1 MSAEKD
7 PWASLAETLGTSS
20 TPEPSAPQAS
30 SPPRQP
36 PKPRGQPKRAAPPA
50 SPSNW
55 GSVASDLGLEV
66 RPEVQPTH
74 LPQSSMRPTEVAPPS
89 SQAQAPAT
97 VVPPSISSEQG
108 HPDSLTSRPTRNDAN
123 QDGFGSESARPPRRF
138 DDQPRRTDSYQR
150 EPRREGDEGLPAS
163 QEVQQEPRSALDR
176 ATPRVQAAGEVG
188 SEVDE
193 AGAEIVAVKLV
204 MGTAATTKAGTA
216 DRSIA
221 AKAVGLVMAAR
232 TTATDL
238 IIGTQ
243 AKNLLDHSNRQT
255 MAMPMAGVR
264 LTRPPCPVA
273 KSLANR
279 VARLIAAKT

>member
-1 MSAEKD
+1 MRIKMA
-7 PWASLAETLGTSS
+7 LGQSRPVLHGDS
-20 TPEPSAPQAS
+20 TTN
-30 SPPRQP
+30 R
-36 PKPRGQPKRAAPPA
+36 
-50 SPSNW
+50 
-55 GSVASDLGLEV
+55 
-66 RPEVQPTH
+66 
-74 LPQSSMRPTEVAPPS
+74 VAPILIKEN
-89 SQAQAPAT
+89 PAAKAMRAC
-97 VVPPSISSEQG
+97 PLRRKFNKNLARRSIAVLG
-108 HPDSLTSRPTRNDAN
+108 
-123 QDGFGSESARPPRRF
+123 
-138 DDQPRRTDSYQR
+138 
-150 EPRREGDEGLPAS
+150 
-163 QEVQQEPRSALDR
+163 R

-204 MGTAATTKAGTA
+204 MGTA
-216 DRSIA
+216 DRSTA

>member
-1 MSAEKD
+1 MRIKMA
-7 PWASLAETLGTSS
+7 LGQSRPVLHGDS
-20 TPEPSAPQAS
+20 TTN
-30 SPPRQP
+30 R
-36 PKPRGQPKRAAPPA
+36 
-50 SPSNW
+50 
-55 GSVASDLGLEV
+55 
-66 RPEVQPTH
+66 
-74 LPQSSMRPTEVAPPS
+74 VAPILIKEN
-89 SQAQAPAT
+89 PAAKAMRAC
-97 VVPPSISSEQG
+97 PLRRKFNKNLARRSIAMLG
-108 HPDSLTSRPTRNDAN
+108 
-123 QDGFGSESARPPRRF
+123 
-138 DDQPRRTDSYQR
+138 
-150 EPRREGDEGLPAS
+150 
-163 QEVQQEPRSALDR
+163 R

-188 SEVDE
+188 SAVDE
-193 AGAEIVAVKLV
+193 AGVEIVAVKLV

-216 DRSIA
+216 DRSTA

-264 LTRPPCPVA
+264 LTRPPCPVV